1 MKKLERRAILC
12 LFIAAALV
20 AGLGI
25 YIAEFIRDGDSWV
38 TYAANQ
44 HIYKDGNLKTGTIY
58 DRNGV
63 LLADNTSDGI
73 IYNDDYSIR
82 TATVHTVG
90 DRNRSIANS
99 AESAFQDKL
108 VGYNIITGVYSSGD
122 RRLNLTVDADLCV
135 TANSALAGRSGTVG
149 VYNYETGDIICLV
162 SSPNFDPLNPPAVSS
177 DDTSGLYINR
187 FLSSAIVPGSI
198 FKLVTTAAVIDN
210 LSGIDDFTYTCT
222 GVSYYGNDRITCPSA
237 HGTMDF
243 YGALANSCNCAYA
256 QLSQDVGAHTLEEYV
271 DKLELNKGADVNGI
285 TTASGSFEFPDEAT
299 VNLSWAGIGQY
310 KDLINPCSYLRF
322 VGAIAGGGKTA
333 EPRLISSVKGPLGF
347 EHKYR
352 SKTTDQLLSEE
363 TASQI
368 KDMMKNNVETT
379 YGESNFPGLDI
390 YAKSGTAEVGGG
402 KAPNSWFTGFIDDPD
417 HPYAFIVLVENGG
430 SGSQVAGAVANAV
443 LQAAVKK

>member
-73 IYNDDYSIR
+73 IYNDDYSVR
-82 TATVHTVG
+82 TATVHTLG

>member
-25 YIAEFIRDGDSWV
+25 YIVEYVRDGDSWA

-122 RRLNLTVDADLCV
+122 RSLNLTVDADLCAA
-135 TANSALAGRSGTVG
+135 ANSALAGRPGTVG

-187 FLSSAIVPGSI
+187 FFSSAIVPGSI

-210 LSGIDDFTYTCT
+210 LSDADDFTYTCT
-222 GVSYYGNDRITCPSA
+222 GVSYYGNDRITCPFA

-256 QLSQDVGAHTLEEYV
+256 QLAQDVGAHTLEEYV
-271 DKLELNKGADVNGI
+271 DRFELNKGADVSGI

-322 VGAIAGGGKTA
+322 VGAIAGGGKAA
-333 EPRLISSVKGPLGF
+333 EPRLISSVTGSLGLK
-347 EHKYR
+347 HKYK

-363 TASQI
+363 TASQL
-368 KDMMKNNVETT
+368 KDMMKNNVKAT

-430 SGSQVAGAVANAV
+430 SGSQVAGGVANAV
-443 LQAAVKK
+443 LQAAVK

>member
-25 YIAEFIRDGDSWV
+25 YIVEYVRDGDSWA

-122 RRLNLTVDADLCV
+122 RSLNLTVDADLCAA
-135 TANSALAGRSGTVG
+135 ANSVLAGRPGTVG

-187 FLSSAIVPGSI
+187 FFSSAIVPGSI

-210 LSGIDDFTYTCT
+210 LSDADDFTYTCT
-222 GVSYYGNDRITCPSA
+222 GVSYYGNDRITCPFA

-256 QLSQDVGAHTLEEYV
+256 QLAQDVGAHTLEEYV
-271 DKLELNKGADVNGI
+271 DRFELNKGADVSGI

-322 VGAIAGGGKTA
+322 VGAIAGGGKAA
-333 EPRLISSVKGPLGF
+333 EPRLISSVTGSLGLK
-347 EHKYR
+347 HKYK

-363 TASQI
+363 TASQL
-368 KDMMKNNVETT
+368 KDMMKNNVKAT

-417 HPYAFIVLVENGG
+417 HPYAFVVLVENGG
-430 SGSQVAGAVANAV
+430 SGSQVAGGVANAV

>member
-73 IYNDDYSIR
+73 IYNDDYSVR

-122 RRLNLTVDADLCV
+122 RRLSLTVDADLCV

>member
-73 IYNDDYSIR
+73 IYNDDYSVR

-347 EHKYR
+347 KHKYR

>member
-73 IYNDDYSIR
+73 IYNDDYSVR

-177 DDTSGLYINR
+177 DT
-187 FLSSAIVPGSI
+187 
-198 FKLVTTAAVIDN
+198 
-210 LSGIDDFTYTCT
+210 
-222 GVSYYGNDRITCPSA
+222 
-237 HGTMDF
+237 
-243 YGALANSCNCAYA
+243 
-256 QLSQDVGAHTLEEYV
+256 
-271 DKLELNKGADVNGI
+271 
-285 TTASGSFEFPDEAT
+285 
-299 VNLSWAGIGQY
+299 
-310 KDLINPCSYLRF
+310 
-322 VGAIAGGGKTA
+322 
-333 EPRLISSVKGPLGF
+333 
-347 EHKYR
+347 
-352 SKTTDQLLSEE
+352 
-363 TASQI
+363 
-368 KDMMKNNVETT
+368 
-379 YGESNFPGLDI
+379 
-390 YAKSGTAEVGGG
+390 
-402 KAPNSWFTGFIDDPD
+402 
-417 HPYAFIVLVENGG
+417 
-430 SGSQVAGAVANAV
+430 
-443 LQAAVKK
+443 